1 MHTIQ
6 PNCTKNEGQLRDK
19 PFDLVLQLRAKW
31 QQPAATRA
39 SDVGLH
45 QSFLSDRRTMT
56 KQGVRS

>member
-31 QQPAATRA
+31 QQRPPGPAL
-39 SDVGLH
+39 VGCVKVSLAIAA
-45 QSFLSDRRTMT
+45 Q
-56 KQGVRS
+56 